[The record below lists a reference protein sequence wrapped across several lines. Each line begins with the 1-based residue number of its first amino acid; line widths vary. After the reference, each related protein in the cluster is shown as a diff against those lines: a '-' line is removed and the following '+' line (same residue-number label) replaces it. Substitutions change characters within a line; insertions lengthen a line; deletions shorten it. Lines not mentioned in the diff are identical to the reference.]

1 MDWGALDLLLVDTP
15 PGTTD
20 EHLSIVQVHLIRRN
34 LGYFRMII
42 FQYLAGAHLR
52 GAIVVTTPQEVAL
65 QDVRKEITFCN
76 RVGLKVMGLVENMST
91 FVCPTCNKG
100 STILPS
106 TTGGATS
113 LAQELALPL
122 LAKYGV
128 SENGRV

>member
-20 EHLSIVQVHLIRRN
+20 EHLSIVQVHFMKLD
-34 LGYFRMII
+34 LGDFRII
-42 FQYLAGAHLR
+42 PQYLAGAHLR

-122 LAKYGV
+122 LAKYRV
-128 SENGRV
+128 SENERV